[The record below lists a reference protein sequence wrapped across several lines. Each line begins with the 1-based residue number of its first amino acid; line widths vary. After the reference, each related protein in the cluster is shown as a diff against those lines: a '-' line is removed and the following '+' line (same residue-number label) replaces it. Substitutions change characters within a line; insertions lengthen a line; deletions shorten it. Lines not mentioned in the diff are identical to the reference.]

1 MTTEIEVDDR
11 IKQVVANVFAV
22 DVATV
27 TEDASPDTV
36 ENWDSLGHMNLVVAL
51 EEEFHIQF
59 SDEQMMEMLNLPLV
73 VCVVKEQLA
82 AR

>member
-1 MTTEIEVDDR
+1 
-11 IKQVVANVFAV
+11 
-22 DVATV
+22 
-27 TEDASPDTV
+27 
-36 ENWDSLGHMNLVVAL
+36 MNLVVAL

-59 SDEQMMEMLNLPLV
+59 SDEQMMEMLSLPLV